1 MKKIFCLLL
10 ALSLLCAGVAL
21 ADTEITT
28 DGGTGS
34 TTVTYTVPEPGTG
47 YTVVIPA
54 SVAIPQGETST
65 TMQISVGADST
76 LESGKTLSVKLESS
90 ANGFKLQ
97 LAEGSETISYK
108 VEKDSQAVNAG
119 DAVLSWKGGEAIPA
133 AATLTMELT
142 ESTDGKTAGDYSDTL
157 TFKLSLSVTGF
168 TADHEG
174 FEDGGEVDW

>member
-54 SVAIPQGETST
+54 SVAILQGETSA
-65 TMQISVGADST
+65 TMQISIGTGST

-90 ANGFKLQ
+90 ANSFQLKQGDNAIAYEIRQGGSKLG
-97 LAEGSETISYK
+97 AGS
-108 VEKDSQAVNAG
+108 
-119 DAVLSWKGGEAIPA
+119 AVLSWTQGEGIPA
-133 AATLTMELT
+133 AATLNLEVTG
-142 ESTDGKTAGDYSDTL
+142 SIDGLPYGSYTDTL
-157 TFKLSLSVTGF
+157 TFKATVN
-168 TADHEG
+168 
-174 FEDGGEVDW
+174 

>member
-1 MKKIFCLLL
+1 MKRILCSLLV
-10 ALSLLCAGVAL
+10 LSLLCAGVAL
-21 ADTEITT
+21 ADTNITT

-90 ANGFKLQ
+90 ANNFSLM
-97 LAEGSETISYK
+97 LAGGSDAIAYAVK
-108 VEKDSQAVNAG
+108 KDNQTVNAG
-119 DAVLSWKGGEAIPA
+119 DAVLSWKGGEVIPA
-133 AATLTMELT
+133 AATLTMALT
-142 ESTDGKTAGDYSDTL
+142 ESTGGKTAGEYSDTL
-157 TFKLSLSVTGF
+157 TFKLSVTG
-168 TADHEG
+168 
-174 FEDGGEVDW
+174 

>member
-10 ALSLLCAGVAL
+10 ALSLLCAGIAL
-21 ADTEITT
+21 ADNEITT

-54 SVAIPQGETST
+54 SVAILQGETSA
-65 TMQISVGADST
+65 TMQISIGTGST

-108 VEKDSQAVNAG
+108 VEKDGQAVNASG
-119 DAVLSWKGGEAIPA
+119 DVLSWTGGQAIPE

-157 TFKLSLSVTGF
+157 TFKLSVTG
-168 TADHEG
+168 
-174 FEDGGEVDW
+174 

>member
-1 MKKIFCLLL
+1 MKKLICLLL
-10 ALSLLCAGVAL
+10 TLSLLCAGIAL
-21 ADTEITT
+21 ADTNITT

-76 LESGKTLSVKLESS
+76 LEPGKTLSVKLESS

-108 VEKDSQAVNAG
+108 VEKDGQAENAG
-119 DAVLSWKGGEAIPA
+119 GDVLSWTGGEAIPA
-133 AATLTMELT
+133 ATTLTMELT

-157 TFKLSLSVTGF
+157 TFKLTLSATGF
-168 TADHEG
+168 TGGHEG

>member
-10 ALSLLCAGVAL
+10 TLSLLCMGVAL

-34 TTVTYTVPEPGTG
+34 TTVTYTVPEAQTG
-47 YTVVIPA
+47 YTVIIPA
-54 SVAIPQGETST
+54 SVTIPQGGTST
-65 TMQISVGADST
+65 TMQISIGTGST

-90 ANGFKLQ
+90 ANNFSLKL
-97 LAEGSETISYK
+97 AGGSDTIGYK
-108 VEKDSQAVNAG
+108 VEKDSQNLSAN
-119 DAVLSWKGGEAIPA
+119 DEVLSWTGGEAIPA

-157 TFKLSLSVTGF
+157 TFKLSVTG
-168 TADHEG
+168 
-174 FEDGGEVDW
+174 

>member
-10 ALSLLCAGVAL
+10 TLSLLCMGVAL

-28 DGGTGS
+28 EGGTGE
-34 TTVTYTVPEPGTG
+34 TTVNYTVPEPGTEF
-47 YTVVIPA
+47 VVIIPP
-54 SVAIPQGETST
+54 SVTIPQGETSA
-65 TMQISVGADST
+65 TMQISVGTGST

-90 ANGFKLQ
+90 ANNFSLKL
-97 LAEGSETISYK
+97 AGGSDTIGYK

-119 DAVLSWKGGEAIPA
+119 DDVLSWTGGEVIPA

-157 TFKLSLSVTGF
+157 TFKLSVTG
-168 TADHEG
+168 
-174 FEDGGEVDW
+174 

>member
-65 TMQISVGADST
+65 TMQISVGAGST

-108 VEKDSQAVNAG
+108 VEKDGQAVNASG
-119 DAVLSWKGGEAIPA
+119 DVLSWTGGEAIPA
-133 AATLTMELT
+133 AATLTMALT
-142 ESTDGKTAGDYSDTL
+142 ESTGGKTAGEYSDTL
-157 TFKLSLSVTGF
+157 TFKLSVTG
-168 TADHEG
+168 
-174 FEDGGEVDW
+174 

>member
-65 TMQISVGADST
+65 TMQISVGAGST

-90 ANGFKLQ
+90 ANGFNLQ

-108 VEKDSQAVNAG
+108 VEKDGQAVNASG
-119 DAVLSWKGGEAIPA
+119 DVLSWTGGQAIPE

-157 TFKLSLSVTGF
+157 TFKLSVTG
-168 TADHEG
+168 
-174 FEDGGEVDW
+174 

>member
-10 ALSLLCAGVAL
+10 TLSLLCMGVAL

-34 TTVTYTVPEPGTG
+34 TTVTYTVPEAQTG
-47 YTVVIPA
+47 YTVIIPA
-54 SVAIPQGETST
+54 SVTIPQGGTSA

-90 ANGFKLQ
+90 ANNFSLKL
-97 LAEGSETISYK
+97 AGGSDAIGYK
-108 VEKDSQAVNAG
+108 VEKDSQNLSAN
-119 DAVLSWKGGEAIPA
+119 DEVLSWTGGEAIPA

-157 TFKLSLSVTGF
+157 TFKLSVTG
-168 TADHEG
+168 
-174 FEDGGEVDW
+174 

>member
-65 TMQISVGADST
+65 TMQISVGAGST

-108 VEKDSQAVNAG
+108 VEKDGQAVNASG
-119 DAVLSWKGGEAIPA
+119 DVLSWTGGEVIPE
-133 AATLTMELT
+133 AATLTMALT

-157 TFKLSLSVTGF
+157 TFKLSLGTTGF
-168 TADHEG
+168 NATHDG
-174 FEDGGEVDW
+174 FEDGDEVDW

>member
-1 MKKIFCLLL
+1 MKKILCLLL
-10 ALSLLCAGVAL
+10 TLSLLCAGVAL

-34 TTVTYTVPEPGTG
+34 TTVTYTIPEAQTG
-47 YTVVIPA
+47 YTVIIPP
-54 SVAIPQGETST
+54 SVSILQGETSA

-90 ANGFKLQ
+90 ANNFSLKL
-97 LAEGSETISYK
+97 AGGSDAIAYAVK
-108 VEKDSQAVNAG
+108 KDSQSVNEG
-119 DAVLSWKGGEAIPA
+119 DVVLSWKGGEAIPA

-157 TFKLSLSVTGF
+157 TFKLSV
-168 TADHEG
+168 AD
-174 FEDGGEVDW
+174 

>member
-1 MKKIFCLLL
+1 MKRILCSLLV
-10 ALSLLCAGVAL
+10 LSLLCAGVAL
-21 ADTEITT
+21 ADTNITT
-28 DGGTGS
+28 DGGTGE
-34 TTVTYTVPEPGTG
+34 TTLTYTVPEPESN
-47 YTVVIPA
+47 YTVIIPA
-54 SVAIPQGETST
+54 DVKFAEEQTST

-119 DAVLSWKGGEAIPA
+119 NAVLSWKGGQAIPE

-157 TFKLSLSVTGF
+157 TFKLSVTG
-168 TADHEG
+168 
-174 FEDGGEVDW
+174 

>member
-10 ALSLLCAGVAL
+10 ALSLLCMGVAL

-34 TTVTYTVPEPGTG
+34 TTVTYTVPEAQTG
-47 YTVVIPA
+47 YTVIIPA
-54 SVAIPQGETST
+54 SVTIPQGGTST
-65 TMQISVGADST
+65 TMQISIGTGST

-90 ANGFKLQ
+90 ANNFSLKL
-97 LAEGSETISYK
+97 AGGSDAIGYK
-108 VEKDSQAVNAG
+108 VEKDSQNLSAN
-119 DAVLSWKGGEAIPA
+119 DEVLSWTGGEAIPA

-157 TFKLSLSVTGF
+157 TFKLSVTG
-168 TADHEG
+168 
-174 FEDGGEVDW
+174 

>member
-54 SVAIPQGETST
+54 SVAISQGETST
-65 TMQISVGADST
+65 TMQISVGAGST

-90 ANGFKLQ
+90 ANSFQ
-97 LAEGSETISYK
+97 LKQGDNAITYAVK
-108 VEKDSQAVNAG
+108 KDSQTVNAG
-119 DAVLSWKGGEAIPA
+119 DAVLSWTGDEAIPA

-157 TFKLSLSVTGF
+157 TFKLSVTG
-168 TADHEG
+168 
-174 FEDGGEVDW
+174 

>member
-1 MKKIFCLLL
+1 MKKRICLLL
-10 ALSLLCAGVAL
+10 ALSLLCAGIAL
-21 ADTEITT
+21 ADTNITT

-54 SVAIPQGETST
+54 SVAILQGETST
-65 TMQISVGADST
+65 TMQISVGAGST

-90 ANGFKLQ
+90 ANNFSLKLTG
-97 LAEGSETISYK
+97 GSDAIGYK

-119 DAVLSWKGGEAIPA
+119 NAVLSWTGGQAIPE

-157 TFKLSLSVTGF
+157 TFKLSVTG
-168 TADHEG
+168 
-174 FEDGGEVDW
+174 

>member
-10 ALSLLCAGVAL
+10 TLSLLCMGVAL
-21 ADTEITT
+21 ADTNITT

-54 SVAIPQGETST
+54 SVAISQGETST
-65 TMQISVGADST
+65 TMQISVGAGST

-90 ANGFKLQ
+90 ANSFQ
-97 LAEGSETISYK
+97 LKQGDNAITYAVK
-108 VEKDSQAVNAG
+108 KDSQTVNAG
-119 DAVLSWKGGEAIPA
+119 DAVLSWTGDEAIPA

-157 TFKLSLSVTGF
+157 TFKLSVTG
-168 TADHEG
+168 
-174 FEDGGEVDW
+174 

>member
-34 TTVTYTVPEPGTG
+34 TTVTYTVPEPGTDF
-47 YTVVIPA
+47 VVIIPP
-54 SVAIPQGETST
+54 SVTIPQGGTSA
-65 TMQISVGADST
+65 TMQISVEADST

-90 ANGFKLQ
+90 ANNFSLKL
-97 LAEGSETISYK
+97 AGGSDAIGYK

-119 DAVLSWKGGEAIPA
+119 NAVLSWTGGEVIPA

-157 TFKLSLSVTGF
+157 TFKLTLSATGF
-168 TADHEG
+168 TGDHEG

>member
-1 MKKIFCLLL
+1 MKRILCSLLV
-10 ALSLLCAGVAL
+10 LSLLCAGVAL

-54 SVAIPQGETST
+54 SVAILQGETST
-65 TMQISVGADST
+65 TMQISVGAGST

-90 ANGFKLQ
+90 ANNFSLKL
-97 LAEGSETISYK
+97 AGGSDTIGYK
-108 VEKDSQAVNAG
+108 VEKDSQNLSAN
-119 DAVLSWKGGEAIPA
+119 DEVLSWTGGEVIPA

-157 TFKLSLSVTGF
+157 TFKLSVTG
-168 TADHEG
+168 
-174 FEDGGEVDW
+174 

>member
-1 MKKIFCLLL
+1 MKKRICLLL
-10 ALSLLCAGVAL
+10 ALGLLCAGAAL
-21 ADTEITT
+21 ADTSITT

-34 TTVTYTVPEPGTG
+34 TTVTYTVPEAQTG
-47 YTVVIPA
+47 YTVIIPA
-54 SVAIPQGETST
+54 SVAIPQGDTST
-65 TMQISVGADST
+65 TMQISIGTGST

-90 ANGFKLQ
+90 ANNFRLKL
-97 LAEGSETISYK
+97 AGGSDAIAYAVK
-108 VEKDSQAVNAG
+108 KDSQAVNAG
-119 DAVLSWKGGEAIPA
+119 DAVLSWTGGEAIPA
-133 AATLTMELT
+133 ATTLTMELT

>member
-1 MKKIFCLLL
+1 MKKL
-10 ALSLLCAGVAL
+10 LSLLLTLSLLYAGVAL

-34 TTVTYTVPEPGTG
+34 TTVTYTVPEAGTG
-47 YTVVIPA
+47 YTVIIPA
-54 SVAIPQGETST
+54 SVNIPQGDTST
-65 TMQISVGADST
+65 TMQISIGTGST

-90 ANGFKLQ
+90 ANNFSLKL
-97 LAEGSETISYK
+97 AGGSDTIGYK

-119 DAVLSWKGGEAIPA
+119 NAVLSWTGGEVIPA

-157 TFKLSLSVTGF
+157 TFKLSVTG
-168 TADHEG
+168 
-174 FEDGGEVDW
+174 

>member
-10 ALSLLCAGVAL
+10 TMSLLCMGVAL

-28 DGGTGS
+28 EDGTGE
-34 TTVTYTVPEPGTG
+34 TTVNYTVPEPGTEF
-47 YTVVIPA
+47 VVIIPP
-54 SVAIPQGETST
+54 SVTIPQGETSA
-65 TMQISVGADST
+65 TMQISIGTGST

-108 VEKDSQAVNAG
+108 VEKDGQAVNASG
-119 DAVLSWKGGEAIPA
+119 DVLSWTGGQAIPE

-142 ESTDGKTAGDYSDTL
+142 ESTDGKTAGDYSDML
-157 TFKLSLSVTGF
+157 TFKLSVTG
-168 TADHEG
+168 
-174 FEDGGEVDW
+174 